1 MAPMVP
7 TVSKSLI
14 PVAWD
19 VPQVFRERLGDQAGR
34 QRVMHHDGHL
44 LLVTHLPP
52 APDDTGR
59 KARLFWRSPRGD
71 WKSTDLGPGPD
82 ALGKHVAE
90 YAQAIERLD
99 LVDTQ
104 TKSAEDFFR
113 TLEGLA
119 PLRRAAEN
127 LLDVVSEARKLVPDD
142 RPLIN
147 HRDRAYDLTR
157 TAELLYAEAKNLLD
171 YDIARRAEQHAVA
184 SHRMATSAHR
194 LNVLAALFFP
204 LATIAAIFG
213 MNVEHILEPYDS
225 PLLWLALVG
234 AALLIGIVLALG
246 VTQPARPPGDK
257 TRTKSKYER

>member
-1 MAPMVP
+1 M
-7 TVSKSLI
+7 
-14 PVAWD
+14 
-19 VPQVFRERLGDQAGR
+19 GR
-34 QRVMHHDGHL
+34 HL
-44 LLVTHLPP
+44 
-52 APDDTGR
+52 
-59 KARLFWRSPRGD
+59 
-71 WKSTDLGPGPD
+71 
-82 ALGKHVAE
+82 AE

-142 RPLIN
+142 RALIN

-171 YDIARRAEQHAVA
+171 YDIAKRAEQHAVA
-184 SHRMATSAHR
+184 AHRMATSAHR

-204 LATIAAIFG
+204 MATVAAIFG
-213 MNVEHILEPYDS
+213 MNVPHILEKYDS
-225 PLLWLALVG
+225 PLLWLGLVG
-234 AALLIGIVLALG
+234 GALLVGLLLALG

-257 TRTKSKYER
+257 TRASRSKYER